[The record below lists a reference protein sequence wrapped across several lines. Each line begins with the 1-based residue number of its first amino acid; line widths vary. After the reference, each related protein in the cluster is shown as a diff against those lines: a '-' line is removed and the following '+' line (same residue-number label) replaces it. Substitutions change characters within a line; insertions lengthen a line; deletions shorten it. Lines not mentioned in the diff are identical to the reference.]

1 MTDLTYLQASARRED
16 LLAVLERDAAVIVE
30 GLLSQTQLTAIKQ
43 ELAPYLATTS
53 TGRND
58 FSGYATKRVGALI
71 ARSPTSRELALND
84 VVNHACVDFLGPH
97 GDGYPL
103 NSQNGGFAGLRRFS
117 IPRGK
122 NRPLVGIETAAPG
135 RSTVR
140 PFSSG
145 HPLYERLGQYSAPK
159 PSRL

>member
-30 GLLSQTQLTAIKQ
+30 GVLSQTQLSAIQQ

-84 VVNHACVDFLGPH
+84 VVNRACVDFLGPH
-97 GDGYPL
+97 GDGYQL
-103 NSQNGGFAGLRRFS
+103 HFTQAVS
-117 IPRGK
+117 IGPG
-122 NRPLVGIETAAPG
+122 ETSPD
-135 RSTVR
+135 R
-140 PFSSG
+140 
-145 HPLYERLGQYSAPK
+145 
-159 PSRL
+159 